1 MSVWEWT
8 MTRHCSG
15 FMLKFPGES
24 RHRAV
29 KKMRRIVQEGGNP
42 NEPHEDIDVDDCEGG
57 ALSTCEH
64 AVLSTASADT
74 ITFPVPYM
82 VYINGEP

>member
-1 MSVWEWT
+1 

-15 FMLKFPGES
+15 FMLKFPGEC

-82 VYINGEP
+82 VYIKGEP